1 MEKQQI
7 YLHWILSGVIQLIT
21 IKRGK
26 YQLLYVIFLKERKL
40 ISHIVQACSKTYIY
54 INKTTEAVCQRLMI
68 WLYVILF
75 FSQIE
80 ILRGA
85 NK

>member
-40 ISHIVQACSKTYIY
+40 ISHIVQACSKKKNI
-54 INKTTEAVCQRLMI
+54 
-68 WLYVILF
+68 
-75 FSQIE
+75 
-80 ILRGA
+80 
-85 NK
+85 

>member
-26 YQLLYVIFLKERKL
+26 YQLLYVIFLKEIKL
-40 ISHIVQACSKTYIY
+40 ISHIVQACSKKKYI
-54 INKTTEAVCQRLMI
+54 
-68 WLYVILF
+68 
-75 FSQIE
+75 
-80 ILRGA
+80 
-85 NK
+85 